1 LPTAISRNNKNNG
14 ASLKPFKNKTME
26 KIIMENYYRD
36 PDLTNED
43 LSEEDVSPLS
53 GTAKTLQDYLTS
65 KLSPLIAK
73 DKEKGD
79 YTPVNLT
86 EVNDA
91 PLRLMQTIGSVADV
105 PASYARR
112 GIYNVLGGEDKD
124 EVSGGD
130 IIGQVEKNVGA
141 PVPEMPGA
149 TLKMKDA
156 LGLGTEIIADPL
168 ILGAGAYT
176 KAGKEAIELAK
187 RAPSEFAK
195 RYPTIAERLADTSG
209 AIGARTVKLKDLTQP
224 LPGFYSKAEK
234 TVMERMGGSASP
246 EQIYSIKD
254 VLDKKGNPTTQRSGF
269 LASAGIKPEEIEF
282 LKIPEFLKGKEKVT
296 REELLDHIR
305 KNLPNL
311 EIADFGNK
319 YNSMGTTRIPGEYAF
334 KGVQYHP
341 KPLSEQEAAPFLK
354 GGEEIDKELQ
364 NLLTLKDTLKLDQ
377 IRNNPEIT
385 KIILDHLNKKKIE
398 LAQKRTE
405 NLPKHLYAVYD
416 DELEKIDLIKNL
428 FTDYAH
434 YGDKPN
440 ILGHYRRKIVPNSS
454 IIERTSN
461 DGDTYFLDE
470 LQSQYHHRGTTEG
483 YRTEEQ
489 QKILEQHRQ
498 AYERF
503 KELRGNADELERQLA
518 KLLDDNGFSFN
529 EYTKIADKYK
539 NPETGRVDF
548 NNKDYKNETD
558 EWNRKKEKFVNNS
571 PEYKEL
577 KEKIHAL
584 TGYDSPAK
592 EYLRKVVYPIED
604 QLKEVAKKSGFES
617 VSEMERAM
625 PDAPFKGDA
634 IYELLFKLA
643 LQEAAEKGAT
653 TIAVP
658 TSKTVIDR
666 FPSRSQV
673 PGLGKITIVPENSA
687 STDIKPIKIYGYKS
701 DPIEQVDHIQFP
713 LLRERKAITTK
724 NLGDYLNEEQTKIA
738 KAVLGAHSFKPVPR
752 GKFSVKQRPIIEEAD
767 FIGPPN
773 EPVPTE
779 LKFIGDQ
786 MQLGGGRFRKI
797 YDKVIGNQLKKLS
810 KEAKKDVVLRTNTET
825 GSSANLKRPDRT
837 LELTDELIKKLK
849 EEGQPLWLIP
859 FLMQQMEEEMPE
871 EKKDFNKINNL
882 VKDKK

>member
-1 LPTAISRNNKNNG
+1 
-14 ASLKPFKNKTME
+14 
-26 KIIMENYYRD
+26 MENYFKD
-36 PDLTNED
+36 PDLKNEE

-65 KLSPLIAK
+65 KLYPLVAK
-73 DKEKGD
+73 DKEKDD
-79 YTPVNLT
+79 YTPINLT

-91 PLRLMQTIGSVADV
+91 PLRLMQAVGNVVDT

-112 GIYNVLGGEDKD
+112 GIYNILGGEDKD
-124 EVSGGD
+124 EVSGSD
-130 IIGQVEKNVGA
+130 IIGQAEKNVGA

-168 ILGAGAYT
+168 MLGAGAYT

-195 RYPTIAERLADTSG
+195 RYPSIAERLADTSG

-282 LKIPEFLKGKEKVT
+282 LKIPEFLEGKERVT

-305 KNLPNL
+305 KNLPDL
-311 EIADFGNK
+311 EITDFGSR
-319 YNSMGTTRIPGEYAF
+319 YGHMGTTKIPGEYAY

-341 KPLSEQEAAPFLK
+341 KPLSDEEAAAFLK

-364 NLLTLKDTLKLDQ
+364 HLLSLKDTLKLDQ
-377 IRNNPEIT
+377 IRNDPEIT
-385 KIILDHLNKKKIE
+385 KIILDHLNKKKKE
-398 LAQKRTE
+398 LAQKRIQ
-405 NLPKHLYAVYD
+405 NLPNDLYAVYD

-428 FTDYAH
+428 FTDTSH

-440 ILGHYRRKIVPNSS
+440 ILGHYRRKTVPNSS
-454 IIERTSN
+454 ISEKSLSAK
-461 DGDTYFLDE
+461 GDTYFLDE
-470 LQSQYHHRGTTEG
+470 LQSQYHHKGALKG
-483 YRTEEQ
+483 YKTEEQ
-489 QKILEQHRQ
+489 QKLLDQHRQ

-592 EYLRKVVYPIED
+592 EYLRKVVYPIEH

-643 LQEAAEKGAT
+643 LQEAAEKGAK

-658 TSKTVIDR
+658 TSKTIIDR
-666 FPSRSQV
+666 WPTRDQV
-673 PGLGKITIVPENSA
+673 GGLTDITIRPDPKVKTP
-687 STDIKPIKIYGYKS
+687 DRPIDIYGTKS
-701 DPIEQVDHIQFP
+701 NADDPHEIIQFP
-713 LLRERKAITTK
+713 KKYEKKVITTK
-724 NLGDYLNEEQTKIA
+724 NLGDYLNEEQTEIA
-738 KAVLGAHSFKPVPR
+738 KAILGAHSFKPVPK
-752 GKFSVKQRPIIEEAD
+752 GKLSLKQRPIVEEMD

-779 LKFIGDQ
+779 LIFAGDQ
-786 MQLGGGRFRKI
+786 LQLGGGRFRKI
-797 YDKVIGNQLKKLS
+797 YDKIVGNQLKKLS
-810 KEAKKDVVLRTNTET
+810 KDAKKDVILRTNTEL
-825 GSSANLKRPDRT
+825 GLDPNPKRPDRT
-837 LELTDELIKKLK
+837 LELTPELIKKLK

-859 FLMQQMEEEMPE
+859 FLIQQMEEAPE
-871 EKKDFNKINNL
+871 DELEFKNINKL